1 MYGCCTVS
9 YDDVCLLLVQVGLS
23 GSSAIIVAAFKGLM
37 RFYQVTLADL
47 GISKEGAV
55 LYINILP
62 TGYICF

>member
-1 MYGCCTVS
+1 
-9 YDDVCLLLVQVGLS
+9 
-23 GSSAIIVAAFKGLM
+23 VAAFKGLM